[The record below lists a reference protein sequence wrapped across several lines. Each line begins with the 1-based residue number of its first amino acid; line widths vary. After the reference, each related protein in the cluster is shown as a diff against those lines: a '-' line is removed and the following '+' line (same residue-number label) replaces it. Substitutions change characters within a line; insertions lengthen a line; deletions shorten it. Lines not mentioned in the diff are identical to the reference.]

1 MSCTCLF
8 CGIDICFIDAFIFG
22 DEVPELTTLSLEML
36 SSSAVFGV
44 AVAIVAVPWITDSSL
59 SICPLAISAAV
70 LLP

>member
-1 MSCTCLF
+1 
-8 CGIDICFIDAFIFG
+8 
-22 DEVPELTTLSLEML
+22 ML